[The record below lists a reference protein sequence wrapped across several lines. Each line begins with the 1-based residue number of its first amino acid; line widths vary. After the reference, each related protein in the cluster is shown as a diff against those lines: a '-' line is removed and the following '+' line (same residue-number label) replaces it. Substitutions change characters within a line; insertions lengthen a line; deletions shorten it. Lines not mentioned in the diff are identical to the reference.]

1 MRNTLLIVCFTTYN
15 RYSMIGPHVGL
26 VFLRFNSAVVTKF
39 EIFKDPTFVE
49 YLNFLEPP
57 N

>member
-15 RYSMIGPHVGL
+15 RYSMIGPPVGL